1 MVIQAFCMSRE
12 TAYHAINQLVNRP
25 SNELAPFEAL
35 DTEEQLQLT
44 INSISRESKL
54 MATKHLTQTE
64 DETSNNIHSSISLLI
79 NPLYLSL
86 EAQQNKNETKTTVKN
101 RN

>member
-35 DTEEQLQLT
+35 DTEEQLQF
-44 INSISRESKL
+44 NYKL
-54 MATKHLTQTE
+54 HFKRKQIDGNMQE
-64 DETSNNIHSSISLLI
+64 
-79 NPLYLSL
+79 
-86 EAQQNKNETKTTVKN
+86 KTLNTN
-101 RN
+101 RRWN